1 MTASEIAR
9 LIIRIEETVNPDSE
23 YYGKLVKWWEQEKE
37 LWHYG
42 IGLSNTHFFNIGTI
56 EAKELQI
63 LKRHDIIEHDI
74 IEHRNLD
81 IRGVP
86 GIYSPFES
94 DEIIERLKYS
104 LRWLNDLPE
113 NSSKKKI
120 NGKALAFLIF
130 TDDEAGTDK
139 DSEPIDIDFA
149 SYLKQ
154 QSPQLKHNKI
164 RDFFEKGKNWVYI
177 FLGIFGF
184 LIVVAIALTSGE
196 FGIDQPWINWLL
208 SGALISLPVIIISNW
223 ISNFKWSGFQK
234 KSFWDWLQLLI
245 VPLILAFGAFSLN
258 YASETRDKE
267 IAEKRKD
274 QELLIAEERK
284 QQELLKDYFSKM
296 QTLILAEKTLPKS
309 NNKPTGS
316 PSLDQ
321 NQPKLSPESQAI
333 AKALTFAV
341 LDELDGKR
349 KGKVISYLA
358 DSKLIIEDPTLK
370 SKSEINLEHANLKD
384 IVLQGVV
391 MPFVKI
397 NNADMTNARL
407 DNVDLSNSDLADS
420 DLSEATLKNV
430 KLIEAK
436 VYRVNFTKTNLT
448 GVNFSNTDLNNSNFY
463 NATLDNI
470 TFSSFTIL
478 DQACFSEQPIITNMD
493 ANSREFWKKEI
504 RQKKIRKIASQ
515 SECKPPQETHK
526 KQSTEG

>member
-139 DSEPIDIDFA
+139 DREPIDIDFA

-154 QSPQLKHNKI
+154 QSPQLKHNII
-164 RDFFEKGKNWVYI
+164 RDIFEKGKNWVYI

-184 LIVVAIALTSGE
+184 WIFVAIALTSGE
-196 FGIDQPWINWLL
+196 SGIDQQTWINWLL
-208 SGALISLPVIIISNW
+208 SGALISLLVIIISNW

-245 VPLILAFGAFSLN
+245 VPLMLAFGGLYVN
-258 YASETRDKE
+258 YAFETRDK
-267 IAEKRKD
+267 
-274 QELLIAEERK
+274 QIAEEGK
-284 QQELLKDYFSKM
+284 KQELLKDYFSKM
-296 QTLILAEKTLPKS
+296 QTLIVETKKS
-309 NNKPTGS
+309 KDS
-316 PSLDQ
+316 
-321 NQPKLSPESQAI
+321 QPKIVETKKSVETTKSKDSQPNPDGAPLLPEFIPI
-333 AKALTFAV
+333 AQALTLAV
-341 LDELDGKR
+341 LDELDGPR
-349 KGKVISYLA
+349 KGKVITYLA
-358 DSKLIIEDPTLK
+358 ESKLITANIKDQK
-370 SKSEINLEHANLKD
+370 SKPVIDLRKANLKE
-384 IVLQGVV
+384 IVLEDVSLDGLS
-391 MPFVKI
+391 I
-397 NNADMTNARL
+397 TGADMTEAKLTEVILTN
-407 DNVDLSNSDLADS
+407 SNLVSS
-420 DLSEATLKNV
+420 KFINATLDTV
-430 KLIEAK
+430 DFSGSKL
-436 VYRVNFTKTNLT
+436 
-448 GVNFSNTDLNNSNFY
+448 GNSNFY
-463 NATLDNI
+463 DADLKNI
-470 TFSSFTIL
+470 TRSEDSDFTMVCFRENQKINNKKVKEYFEPTINIL
-478 DQACFSEQPIITNMD
+478 LIQSAKSCKSPEKDLD
-493 ANSREFWKKEI
+493 KKPLENL
-504 RQKKIRKIASQ
+504 
-515 SECKPPQETHK
+515 
-526 KQSTEG
+526 

>member
-63 LKRHDIIEHDI
+63 LKRHDIIERDI

-86 GIYSPFES
+86 GIYSLFES

-139 DSEPIDIDFA
+139 DREPIDIDFA

-154 QSPQLKHNKI
+154 QSPRLKHNII
-164 RDFFEKGKNWVYI
+164 RDFFEKGKIWLYI
-177 FLGIFGF
+177 LFGF
-184 LIVVAIALTSGE
+184 LIVAAIALMSGE
-196 FGIDQPWINWLL
+196 FGSDQPWIKWVL
-208 SGALISLPVIIISNW
+208 SGAFSILLVIIISNW

-245 VPLILAFGAFSLN
+245 VPLMLAFAAFYLN
-258 YASETRDKE
+258 YVSETRDKQ
-267 IAEKRKD
+267 IAED
-274 QELLIAEERK
+274 RK

-321 NQPKLSPESQAI
+321 DKSLLSQASQDI
-333 AKALTFAV
+333 ARALTLAV
-341 LDELDGKR
+341 LDELDGPR
-349 KGKVISYLA
+349 KGKVITYLA
-358 DSKLIIEDPTLK
+358 ESNLINKPKPEIKLDR
-370 SKSEINLEHANLKD
+370 ANLQD
-384 IVLQGVV
+384 IVLQDVDMGG
-391 MPFVKI
+391 VKI
-397 NNADMTNARL
+397 NKADMTRANLTDVSLINA
-407 DNVDLSNSDLADS
+407 DLT
-420 DLSEATLKNV
+420 LSIFSSATLQK
-430 KLIEAK
+430 
-436 VYRVNFTKTNLT
+436 
-448 GVNFSNTDLNNSNFY
+448 VNFSGATLDKSNFY
-463 NATLDNI
+463 NTKLKNI
-470 TFSSFTIL
+470 TISTSSKF
-478 DQACFSEQPIITNMD
+478 QNVCYSEGTKFENTEDDKNQITWLKLTDFQNPNT
-493 ANSREFWKKEI
+493 NSRITKTDRW
-504 RQKKIRKIASQ
+504 
-515 SECKPPQETHK
+515 CKPTEQNLG
-526 KQSTEG
+526 QSK

>member
-1 MTASEIAR
+1 MTALEIAR

-63 LKRHDIIEHDI
+63 LKRHDIIARDI

-86 GIYSPFES
+86 GIYSLFES

-139 DSEPIDIDFA
+139 DREPIDIDFA

-154 QSPQLKHNKI
+154 QSPRLKHNII
-164 RDFFEKGKNWVYI
+164 RDFFEKRKNWLYI
-177 FLGIFGF
+177 LFGF
-184 LIVVAIALTSGE
+184 LIVAAIALMSGK
-196 FGIDQPWINWLL
+196 FGSDQPWIKSVLSWAFSILL
-208 SGALISLPVIIISNW
+208 VIIISNW

-245 VPLILAFGAFSLN
+245 VPLMLAFAAFYLS

-267 IAEKRKD
+267 IAEKRKE

-284 QQELLKDYFSKM
+284 QQELLKDYFYKM
-296 QTLILAEKTLPKS
+296 QTLILAEKRLPKS

>member
-23 YYGKLVKWWEQEKE
+23 YYGKLVKWWEQDRE

-94 DEIIERLKYS
+94 DEIIERLKYA

-149 SYLKQ
+149 SYLKK

-177 FLGIFGF
+177 FLVIFGF
-184 LIVVAIALTSGE
+184 LIVVAIALIGE
-196 FGIDQPWINWLL
+196 FVNDKPLIKGLL
-208 SGALISLPVIIISNW
+208 SVAFFSLSILLVIIISNW

-245 VPLILAFGAFSLN
+245 VPLMLAFGAFYLN
-258 YASETRDKE
+258 YASETRDK
-267 IAEKRKD
+267 
-274 QELLIAEERK
+274 QIAEEGK

-296 QTLILAEKTLPKS
+296 QTLIIETKKS
-309 NNKPTGS
+309 KDS
-316 PSLDQ
+316 
-321 NQPKLSPESQAI
+321 QPKIVETKKSVETTKSKDSQPNPDGAPLLPEFIPI
-333 AKALTFAV
+333 AEALTFAV
-341 LDELDGKR
+341 LDQLDGKR
-349 KGKVISYLA
+349 KGKVITYLA
-358 DSKLIIEDPTLK
+358 DSKLITANIKDKDSKPVIDLK
-370 SKSEINLEHANLKD
+370 NANLKEIEID
-384 IVLQGVV
+384 NLDMNGQLIDKDTIQGV
-391 MPFVKI
+391 I
-397 NNADMTNARL
+397 IRGADMTNANL
-407 DNVDLSNSDLADS
+407 KKVYLTYSDLTGS
-420 DLSEATLKNV
+420 DLSKATLTTVDLTGAKMESV
-430 KLIEAK
+430 KLIETDIK
-436 VYRVNFTKTNLT
+436 DITI
-448 GVNFSNTDLNNSNFY
+448 SPQTDLNNACYLEGQEPQVQQN
-463 NATLDNI
+463 NKDK
-470 TFSSFTIL
+470 SSKLSLLQLLKNNNNDSKMLPIKSGEDCKRPL
-478 DQACFSEQPIITNMD
+478 SED
-493 ANSREFWKKEI
+493 EK
-504 RQKKIRKIASQ
+504 
-515 SECKPPQETHK
+515 
-526 KQSTEG
+526 G

>member
-23 YYGKLVKWWEQEKE
+23 YYGKLVKWWEQDRE

-86 GIYSPFES
+86 GIYSLFES

-184 LIVVAIALTSGE
+184 LIVVAIALIGE
-196 FGIDQPWINWLL
+196 FGSDKPWIKGLL
-208 SGALISLPVIIISNW
+208 SVLLFSLSIFLVIIISNW

-245 VPLILAFGAFSLN
+245 VPLMLAFGAFYLN
-258 YASETRDKE
+258 YASETRDK
-267 IAEKRKD
+267 
-274 QELLIAEERK
+274 QIAEEGK

-296 QTLILAEKTLPKS
+296 QTLIVETKKS
-309 NNKPTGS
+309 KDS
-316 PSLDQ
+316 
-321 NQPKLSPESQAI
+321 QPKIVETKKSVETTKSKDSQPNPDGAPLLPEFIPI
-333 AKALTFAV
+333 AEALTFAV
-341 LDELDGKR
+341 LDQLDGKR

-358 DSKLIIEDPTLK
+358 DSKLITANIKDQK
-370 SKSEINLEHANLKD
+370 SKPVIDLRKANLKE
-384 IVLQGVV
+384 IVLEDVSLDGLS
-391 MPFVKI
+391 I
-397 NNADMTNARL
+397 TGADMTEAKLTEVILTN
-407 DNVDLSNSDLADS
+407 SNLVSS
-420 DLSEATLKNV
+420 KFINATLDTV
-430 KLIEAK
+430 DFSGSKL
-436 VYRVNFTKTNLT
+436 
-448 GVNFSNTDLNNSNFY
+448 GNSNFY
-463 NATLDNI
+463 DADLKNI
-470 TFSSFTIL
+470 TRSEDSDFTMVCFRENQKINNKKVKEYFEPTINIL
-478 DQACFSEQPIITNMD
+478 LIQSAKSCKSPEKDLD
-493 ANSREFWKKEI
+493 KKPLENL
-504 RQKKIRKIASQ
+504 
-515 SECKPPQETHK
+515 
-526 KQSTEG
+526 

>member
-23 YYGKLVKWWEQEKE
+23 YYGKLVKWWEQDRE

-154 QSPQLKHNKI
+154 QSPQLKHNII

-177 FLGIFGF
+177 FLAIFGF
-184 LIVVAIALTSGE
+184 LIVVAIALISGE
-196 FGIDQPWINWLL
+196 FGSDQPWIKWLL
-208 SGALISLPVIIISNW
+208 SGALISLSILLVIIISNW

-245 VPLILAFGAFSLN
+245 VPLMLAFGAFYLN
-258 YASETRDKE
+258 YASETRDK
-267 IAEKRKD
+267 
-274 QELLIAEERK
+274 QIAEEGK

-296 QTLILAEKTLPKS
+296 QTLIVETKKSKDSQPKIVETKKS
-309 NNKPTGS
+309 VETTKSKDSQPNPDGS
-316 PSLDQ
+316 PL
-321 NQPKLSPESQAI
+321 LPEFIPI
-333 AKALTFAV
+333 AQALTLAV

-358 DSKLIIEDPTLK
+358 DSKLITANIKDQK
-370 SKSEINLEHANLKD
+370 SKPVIDLRKANLKE
-384 IVLQGVV
+384 IVLEDVSLDGLS
-391 MPFVKI
+391 I
-397 NNADMTNARL
+397 TGADMTEAKLTEVILTN
-407 DNVDLSNSDLADS
+407 SNLVSS
-420 DLSEATLKNV
+420 KFINATLDTV
-430 KLIEAK
+430 DFSGSKL
-436 VYRVNFTKTNLT
+436 
-448 GVNFSNTDLNNSNFY
+448 GNSNFY
-463 NATLDNI
+463 DADLKNI
-470 TFSSFTIL
+470 TRSEDSDFTMVCFRENQKINNKKVKEYFEPTINIL
-478 DQACFSEQPIITNMD
+478 LIQSAKSCKSPEKDLD
-493 ANSREFWKKEI
+493 KKPLENL
-504 RQKKIRKIASQ
+504 
-515 SECKPPQETHK
+515 
-526 KQSTEG
+526 

>member
-23 YYGKLVKWWEQEKE
+23 YYGKLVKWWEQDRE

-184 LIVVAIALTSGE
+184 LIVVAIALIGE
-196 FGIDQPWINWLL
+196 FGSDKPGIKGLL
-208 SGALISLPVIIISNW
+208 SVLLFPLSIFLVIIISNW

-245 VPLILAFGAFSLN
+245 VPLMLAFGASYLN
-258 YASETRDKE
+258 YASETRDK
-267 IAEKRKD
+267 
-274 QELLIAEERK
+274 QIAEERK

-296 QTLILAEKTLPKS
+296 QTLIVETKKS
-309 NNKPTGS
+309 KDS
-316 PSLDQ
+316 
-321 NQPKLSPESQAI
+321 QPKIVETKKSVETTKSKDSQPNPDGAPLLPEFIPI
-333 AKALTFAV
+333 AQALTLAV

-358 DSKLIIEDPTLK
+358 DSKLITANIKDQK
-370 SKSEINLEHANLKD
+370 SKPVIDLRKANLKE
-384 IVLQGVV
+384 IVLEDVSLDGLS
-391 MPFVKI
+391 I
-397 NNADMTNARL
+397 TGADMTEAKLTEVILTN
-407 DNVDLSNSDLADS
+407 SNLVSS
-420 DLSEATLKNV
+420 KFINATLDTV
-430 KLIEAK
+430 DFSGSKL
-436 VYRVNFTKTNLT
+436 
-448 GVNFSNTDLNNSNFY
+448 GNSNFY
-463 NATLDNI
+463 DADLKNI
-470 TFSSFTIL
+470 TRSEDSDFTMVCFRENQKINNKKVKEYFEPTINIL
-478 DQACFSEQPIITNMD
+478 LIQSAKSCKSPEKDLD
-493 ANSREFWKKEI
+493 KKPLENL
-504 RQKKIRKIASQ
+504 
-515 SECKPPQETHK
+515 
-526 KQSTEG
+526 

>member
-23 YYGKLVKWWEQEKE
+23 YYGKLVKWWEQDRE

-184 LIVVAIALTSGE
+184 LIVVAIALIGE
-196 FGIDQPWINWLL
+196 FGSDKPGIKGLL
-208 SGALISLPVIIISNW
+208 SVLLFPLSIFLVIIISNW

-245 VPLILAFGAFSLN
+245 VPLMLAFGAFYLN
-258 YASETRDKE
+258 YASETRDK
-267 IAEKRKD
+267 
-274 QELLIAEERK
+274 QIAEERK

-296 QTLILAEKTLPKS
+296 QTLIIEA
-309 NNKPTGS
+309 N
-316 PSLDQ
+316 
-321 NQPKLSPESQAI
+321 KLSKSQWEPLEHFANEKLPGQFQPI
-333 AKALTFAV
+333 AQALTLAV
-341 LDELDGKR
+341 LDELDGLR
-349 KGKVISYLA
+349 KGKVITYLA
-358 DSKLIIEDPTLK
+358 ESGFITKETFT
-370 SKSEINLEHANLKD
+370 INLNGANLQK
-384 IVLQGVV
+384 LELKGVSLNSV
-391 MPFVKI
+391 II
-397 NNADMTNARL
+397 NNADMTGAKL
-407 DNVDLSNSDLADS
+407 TKVQFTDS
-420 DLSEATLKNV
+420 DLGAS
-430 KLIEAK
+430 
-436 VYRVNFTKTNLT
+436 NFSQANLD
-448 GVNFSNTDLNNSNFY
+448 GVNFSSAILQGSNFY
-463 NATLDNI
+463 DANLKNI
-470 TFSSFTIL
+470 EISKPSKDLSGTDFE
-478 DQACFSEQPIITNMD
+478 DACFSVHPKIESLDNPNHEYLT
-493 ANSREFWKKEI
+493 S
-504 RQKKIRKIASQ
+504 KKIKDLEKQKIIKYVAPDKKC
-515 SECKPPQETHK
+515 EKPEPK
-526 KQSTEG
+526 DMKQDNDL